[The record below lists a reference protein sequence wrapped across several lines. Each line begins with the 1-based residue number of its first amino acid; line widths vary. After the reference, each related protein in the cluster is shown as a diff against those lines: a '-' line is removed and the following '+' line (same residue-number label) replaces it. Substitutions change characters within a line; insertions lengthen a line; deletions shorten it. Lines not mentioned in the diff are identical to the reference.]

1 MESQWN
7 VFHRFKDQEPAWT
20 LREGDW
26 TDDFEKCSK
35 DFRATIGEYY
45 LHSCVPYE
53 YVNMRKTLY
62 IPGQNE

>member
-7 VFHRFKDQEPAWT
+7 VFHPFKDQEPAWT

-26 TDDFEKCSK
+26 TDDFEKYSK

-45 LHSCVPYE
+45 LHSLCTIRVCVHAENPLHSGS
-53 YVNMRKTLY
+53 K
-62 IPGQNE
+62 